1 MTNYHK
7 ELLDRPITTKN
18 CLTDQLPQRIAWPTF
33 HPFVCLH
40 THTRDFEFTADTDT
54 AHYTSHTRWVRY
66 LLGQIFAGSDIPTHA
81 GSDNNIAIITRVASP
96 AGQNHNTS
104 CAPRAPSYESDPL
117 LSLLYATT
125 RTVLV
130 LECCCDVNTVQR
142 VNNYY
147 FHICIYSGF

>member
-81 GSDNNIAIITRVASP
+81 GSDICWVRYLLGQIFPHMLGQIT
-96 AGQNHNTS
+96 
-104 CAPRAPSYESDPL
+104 
-117 LSLLYATT
+117 
-125 RTVLV
+125 
-130 LECCCDVNTVQR
+130 
-142 VNNYY
+142 
-147 FHICIYSGF
+147 I